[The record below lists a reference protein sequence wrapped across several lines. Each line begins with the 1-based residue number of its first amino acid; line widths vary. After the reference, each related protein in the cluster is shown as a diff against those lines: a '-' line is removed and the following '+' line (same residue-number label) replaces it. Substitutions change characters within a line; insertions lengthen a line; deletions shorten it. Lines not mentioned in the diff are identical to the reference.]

1 MTAPEANPPEPT
13 AAEEMARIPEEPLL
27 PIEKKLI
34 AGSLIL
40 GIVLLGLLIWLS
52 STYFPMPTGK

>member
-1 MTAPEANPPEPT
+1 M
-13 AAEEMARIPEEPLL
+13 AAQPDEPLL

-40 GIVLLGLLIWLS
+40 GVALLGLLIWLS
-52 STYFPMPTGK
+52 NTFFPIPAGPE